1 MQTMNKE
8 IDKITPLEQD
18 FAKWYTDVVKNG
30 NLIAYGQ
37 SKGLIIFKP
46 NSYGIWELIQ
56 KELNSVFAKKGIKN
70 VYLPLLIPESLFKL
84 ETEHVEGFN
93 PELATVTHVGEKE
106 LAEKFYIRPT
116 SKFFLLIYL
125 KIYQFL

>member
-1 MQTMNKE
+1 MYNMQTMNKE

-37 SKGLIIFKP
+37 SKGSIIFKP

-70 VYLPLLIPESLFKL
+70 VYLPLLILK
-84 ETEHVEGFN
+84 V
-93 PELATVTHVGEKE
+93 
-106 LAEKFYIRPT
+106 
-116 SKFFLLIYL
+116 YL
-125 KIYQFL
+125 NWKQNMLKDLTQN